1 MKYYLYT
8 DGSANN
14 FSPYGEGGYAFI
26 ITNQNK
32 KIITQFSE
40 GELHATNNTME
51 LKAIIKGCKAIQESG
66 AIVIVVSDSKYAL
79 NVLSGKW
86 KAKTNLE
93 LIREHTEN
101 SQRLN
106 IIYTWVKGH
115 NGNELNE
122 MADRL
127 AQDETFRIREE
138 YGIPMYDYK
147 NSPKIQ
153 VKESKTEGYKRK
165 RIKTKSS
172 PQLFYVYVETLLK
185 NENAF
190 GAYSIF
196 EDTGKEFKT
205 NAKTYWCR
213 TEPRLKLMTLCQALI
228 NIPPKSKVVI
238 TPVDN
243 YMQYALSNKPLKP
256 HACNGDIMDNL
267 RKECHKLSK
276 IDFKDISQSNQEH
289 RALEAL
295 CDCIGT
301 TK

>member
-32 KIITQFSE
+32 QIITQFSE

-51 LKAIIKGCKAIQESG
+51 LKAIIKGCKAIQEDG
-66 AIVIVVSDSKYAL
+66 AKVIVVSDSKYAL

-93 LIREHTEN
+93 LIREHSEN

-122 MADRL
+122 MADQL
-127 AQDETFRIREE
+127 AQDETFRIRKE
-138 YGIPMYDYK
+138 YGIPVYDCK
-147 NSPKIQ
+147 NSPKVQI
-153 VKESKTEGYKRK
+153 KENKAENNKRK
-165 RIKTKSS
+165 RIKIKSS
-172 PQLFYVYVETLLK
+172 PQLFYIYVEVLLK
-185 NENAF
+185 NGKGF

-196 EDTGKEFKT
+196 DDTGKEFKT

-213 TEPRLKLMTLCQALI
+213 TEPRLRLMTLCQALR
-228 NIPPKSKVVI
+228 NIPQKARVVI
-238 TPVDN
+238 TPADY
-243 YMQYALSNKPLKP
+243 YMRYALSSAPLKP
-256 HACNGDIMDNL
+256 NACNTDVIDNL
-267 RKECHKLSK
+267 RKECHELSK
-276 IDFKDISQSNQEH
+276 IEFKDIAQSAQEH
-289 RALEAL
+289 RTLEAL
-295 CDCIGT
+295 CSCVGT
-301 TK
+301 IK